1 MHSTSQQGNA
11 GGGSPLRSW
20 FRGGIRAAEW
30 IRLVLKTVTGRAQ
43 SQLECTARYSG
54 PTILP
59 PLPLRTTSLCT
70 NEFDACAA
78 LYALVLHFDGPAR
91 TRQLQRIAWHAEQS
105 MIARMLEIEPH
116 LIDLSPGE
124 RISLASIAVRRLDNL
139 QPHIR
144 QRFTANIRALI
155 TADDSVSL
163 FECIVLL
170 LIESSA
176 PLEQRE
182 LTQRA
187 TDLTEV
193 GEQVIAL
200 LVAFVSTGSLTRD
213 RALRTLNTALRQMGL
228 PLRTSFPPPITFER
242 LSWAIRGLRR
252 SSPPL
257 VKIIIQ
263 GCQIALGEVSG
274 YTGEGELTEAL
285 LLGLRLCLNADELIQ
300 AEPFCRAHSS

>member
-1 MHSTSQQGNA
+1 
-11 GGGSPLRSW
+11 
-20 FRGGIRAAEW
+20 
-30 IRLVLKTVTGRAQ
+30 
-43 SQLECTARYSG
+43 
-54 PTILP
+54 
-59 PLPLRTTSLCT
+59 
-70 NEFDACAA
+70 
-78 LYALVLHFDGPAR
+78 
-91 TRQLQRIAWHAEQS
+91 